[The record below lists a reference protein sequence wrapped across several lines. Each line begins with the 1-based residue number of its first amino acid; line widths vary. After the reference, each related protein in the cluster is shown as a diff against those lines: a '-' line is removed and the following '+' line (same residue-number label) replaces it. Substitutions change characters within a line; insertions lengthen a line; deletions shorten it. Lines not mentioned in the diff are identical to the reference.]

1 MKDSENVSGL
11 KLVLKTAVRKV
22 TPYIFNFYGEL
33 LIKIHEFHQQ
43 LESFARSGMNFTTAL
58 QTQSADEVHLTQFK
72 TPKRLLKK
80 LYNKAI
86 IPQELEPRILSE
98 S

>member
-1 MKDSENVSGL
+1 MSGL

-22 TPYIFNFYGEL
+22 TPYVFNFYGEL

-58 QTQSADEVHLTQFK
+58 QTQSADEVHLAQFK

-86 IPQELEPRILSE
+86 IPQELEP
-98 S
+98 